1 MTSRIVLVIG
11 ALAIGQ
17 TAWAQQARPGVG
29 EPAVH
34 FGLFTQFPDGRQRSA
49 ATQSAHKTGE
59 YETGTVHLSPC
70 SAMGAS
76 DSGRP
81 LPAAA
86 TDIWSLSTRV
96 LSLDQERATVQVTWQ
111 SIRRDGQD
119 VTDAPRSSTVT
130 LARGE
135 RSRVED
141 IQTPARGE
149 CPARLA
155 NLEVVFASLSEMY
168 PRMVPTAIG
177 RVAGGAA
184 NVPAGTTAPGGAGGG
199 RVVFEGST
207 GGVTNVAVRQGAS
220 APAMLHADLWLVR
233 SVPGQPDA
241 TMHQTSSVSSIP
253 VTFAFAPVTIET
265 GSGTAT
271 VQVEGTV
278 EVGYTP
284 EGERRFFFAASR
296 RLGFTPTSRP
306 ARDGAPV
313 IEGSSKTS
321 VSMPSEEQI
330 LSFELPPMQVPGGA
344 TLPDRFSIRVRLT
357 PRAME
362 PMPRSR

>member
-1 MTSRIVLVIG
+1 MTSRIALVVG

-17 TAWAQQARPGVG
+17 TAWAQTPGVG

-49 ATQSAHKTGE
+49 ATQTAHKTGD

-86 TDIWSLSTRV
+86 TDIWNLSTRV
-96 LSLDQERATVQVTWQ
+96 LSLDDERATVQVTWQ
-111 SIRRDGQD
+111 AIRRDGQD
-119 VTDAPRSSTVT
+119 RTEAPRSSTIT

-141 IQTPARGE
+141 VQTPARGE
-149 CPARLA
+149 CTARSA
-155 NLEVVFASLSEMY
+155 NLDVVFASLSEMY
-168 PRMVPTAIG
+168 PRMAPAAAG
-177 RVAGGAA
+177 RASGGVA
-184 NVPAGTTAPGGAGGG
+184 NVPSGAVASGFGQTAGGIATVGVG
-199 RVVFEGST
+199 RT
-207 GGVTNVAVRQGAS
+207 G
-220 APAMLHADLWLVR
+220 APAPSMLHADLWLVR
-233 SVPGQPDA
+233 SAPGQPDA
-241 TMHQTSSVSSIP
+241 TMHLTSSVSSIP
-253 VTFAFAPVTIET
+253 VTFAFAPITIET
-265 GSGTAT
+265 GSGTAA

-278 EVGYTP
+278 EVGNTP
-284 EGERRFFFAASR
+284 EGERRFFFSASR
-296 RLGFTPTSRP
+296 RLGFTPANRP
-306 ARDGAPV
+306 ARDGAPLN
-313 IEGSSKTS
+313 EASSKTS
-321 VSMPSEEQI
+321 VPVPSEDQI

-357 PRAME
+357 PRAMQ
-362 PMPRSR
+362 PMPRTR